1 MNLRQIK
8 YLLVFL
14 ILISCEAERDWNL
27 QSENLP
33 VIVVDGILTN
43 EKKAHEI
50 RLTHPVTEMNQTPE
64 PVSRAVVAVFDGSK
78 IFILHEDPV
87 KPGLYKT
94 IPEFRA
100 LYGKQY
106 LLYIKFQDQEY
117 RANASMKPVTPL
129 SPLIIKPEGGL
140 FKIEFQESDEPAMV
154 EVYLDWSHL
163 PGNKDKPA
171 DETQAKLV
179 FYSLK
184 SIDVNEMFKPGKET
198 VLFPVGTKILRKK
211 YSLSDDHQKF
221 LRTMLS
227 EIEWNGGVF
236 DVLPGNVYTNL
247 SEGAIGFFAVS
258 TVVSDSTIAGI
269 SIHIGMME

>member
-8 YLLVFL
+8 HVLVFL
-14 ILISCEAERDWNL
+14 ILVSCEAERDWDL
-27 QSENLP
+27 QSESLP

-50 RLTHPVTEMNQTPE
+50 RLTRPVMEMNQTPM
-64 PVSRAVVAVFDGSK
+64 PVSGAVVAVFDGSK
-78 IFILHEDPV
+78 VYLLHEDPV
-87 KPGLYKT
+87 NAGLYKT

-106 LLYIKFQDQEY
+106 RLYIYFQDQEY

-129 SPLIIKPEGGL
+129 QPMNISHVGEL
-140 FKIEFQESDEPAMV
+140 FKIELQESEEPSMV

-163 PGNKDKPA
+163 PGYKDKPA

-179 FYSLK
+179 FYSLN

-198 VLFPVGTKILRKK
+198 VLFPMGTKILRKK

-227 EIEWNGGVF
+227 ETEWNGGVF

-247 SEGAIGFFAVS
+247 SEGAVGFFAVS
-258 TVVSDSTIAGI
+258 TVVSDSTVVGVSASNGI
-269 SIHIGMME
+269 ME

>member
-1 MNLRQIK
+1 MR
-8 YLLVFL
+8 YLLIFL
-14 ILISCEAERDWNL
+14 LFVSCEAERDWDL
-27 QSENLP
+27 QSESLP

-78 IFILHEDPV
+78 IFIRHEDPV
-87 KPGLYKT
+87 NPGLYKT

-129 SPLIIKPEGGL
+129 SPLIIKPEGEL
-140 FKIEFQESDEPAMV
+140 FKIEFKESDEPAMV

-163 PGNKDKPA
+163 PGYKEKPEN
-171 DETQAKLV
+171 ETHAKLV
-179 FYSLK
+179 FYSLN
-184 SIDVNEMFKPGKET
+184 SIDVNEMFKPAKET

-227 EIEWNGGVF
+227 ETEWNGGVF

-247 SEGAIGFFAVS
+247 SEGAVGFFAVS

>member
-1 MNLRQIK
+1 MNWK
-8 YLLVFL
+8 YGIYLVLFLLFL
-14 ILISCEAERDWNL
+14 SCEEEKEWYL
-27 QSENLP
+27 HTENLP

-43 EKKAHEI
+43 EKRAHEI
-50 RLTHPVTEMNQTPE
+50 RLTRPVTEMNQTPE
-64 PVSRAVVAVFDGSK
+64 PVSGAVVAVFDGSK
-78 IFILHEDPV
+78 VYILQEDNV

-100 LYGKQY
+100 LYGKRY
-106 LLYIKFQDQEY
+106 MLYINFQDQEY
-117 RANASMKPVTPL
+117 TANASMKPVTPF
-129 SPLIIKPEGGL
+129 KPMNILPVGGL
-140 FKIEFQESDEPAMV
+140 FKIELQESDEPAMV

-163 PGNKDKPA
+163 PGYKDKST

-184 SIDVNEMFKPGKET
+184 SVDVNEMFKPEKET
-198 VLFPVGTKILRKK
+198 ILFPGGTRILRKK

-227 EIEWNGGVF
+227 ETEWKGGVF

-247 SEGAIGFFAVS
+247 SDGAVGFFAVS
-258 TVVSDSTIAGI
+258 TVIFDSTVV
-269 SIHIGMME
+269 MK

>member
-8 YLLVFL
+8 YLLVF
-14 ILISCEAERDWNL
+14 IIIVSCEAEREWDL
-27 QSENLP
+27 QTGSLP
-33 VIVVDGILTN
+33 AIVVDGILTN
-43 EKKAHEI
+43 EKKVHEI
-50 RLTHPVTEMNQTPE
+50 RLTRPVTEMNQTPT
-64 PVSRAVVAVFDGSK
+64 PVSGAVVAVFDGSK
-78 IFILHEDPV
+78 VYILKEDPV
-87 KPGLYKT
+87 NAGIYKT

-106 LLYIKFQDQEY
+106 MLYIRFQDQEY
-117 RANASMKPVTPL
+117 TAKASMKPVVP
-129 SPLIIKPEGGL
+129 PQPMIISNVGDL
-140 FKIEFQESDEPAMV
+140 FKIEFRESDEPSMV

-163 PGNKDKPA
+163 SGYKDKPE
-171 DETQAKLV
+171 DETYAKLI
-179 FYSLK
+179 FYSLN
-184 SIDVNEMFKPGKET
+184 SIDVNEIFKPGKET

-247 SEGAIGFFAVS
+247 SDGAVGFFAVS
-258 TVVSDSTIAGI
+258 SVVSDSTVV
-269 SIHIGMME
+269 GME

>member
-1 MNLRQIK
+1 MNLKQIK

-14 ILISCEAERDWNL
+14 IFVSCEAERDWDL
-27 QSENLP
+27 QSGSLP

-64 PVSRAVVAVFDGSK
+64 PVSGAVVTVFDRSK
-78 IFILHEDPV
+78 VYILHEDPV

-106 LLYIKFQDQEY
+106 KLYIEFQDQEY
-117 RANASMKPVTPL
+117 TAKASMKPVTL
-129 SPLIIKPEGGL
+129 LKPMNILPVGEL
-140 FKIEFQESDEPAMV
+140 FKIELQKSDEPAMV

-163 PGNKDKPA
+163 SGYEDKPA
-171 DETQAKLV
+171 DETHAKIV
-179 FYSLK
+179 FYSLN
-184 SIDVNEMFKPGKET
+184 SIDINEMFKPGKET
-198 VLFPVGTKILRKK
+198 VLFPGGTKILRKK

-227 EIEWNGGVF
+227 ETEWKGGVF
-236 DVLPGNVYTNL
+236 DVLPGNVYTNM
-247 SEGAIGFFAVS
+247 SEGAVGFFAVS
-258 TVVSDSTIAGI
+258 TVVSDSTVV
-269 SIHIGMME
+269 GME

>member
-1 MNLRQIK
+1 MNLRHVK
-8 YLLVFL
+8 YVLVFL
-14 ILISCEAERDWNL
+14 ILVSCEAERDWVL

-50 RLTHPVTEMNQTPE
+50 RLTRPVTDMNQTPE
-64 PVSRAVVAVFDGSK
+64 PVSGALVAVTDGSN
-78 IFILHEDPV
+78 IYILRRDPV
-87 KPGLYKT
+87 NPGLYKT

-106 LLYIKFQDQEY
+106 LLYIKYQDQEY
-117 RANASMKPVTPL
+117 TAKASMKPVTPL
-129 SPLIIKPEGGL
+129 KPMNISHVGEL
-140 FKIEFQESDEPAMV
+140 FKIEFQESDEPSMV
-154 EVYLDWSHL
+154 EVWLDWSHL
-163 PGNKDKPA
+163 SGYKDKPA

-179 FYSLK
+179 FYSLN
-184 SIDVNEMFKPGKET
+184 SIDVNEMFKPEKET
-198 VLFPVGTKILRKK
+198 VLFPEGTKILRKK

-227 EIEWNGGVF
+227 ETEWNGGVF

-247 SEGAIGFFAVS
+247 SEGAVGFFAVS
-258 TVVSDSTIAGI
+258 TVVTDSTVV
-269 SIHIGMME
+269 GME